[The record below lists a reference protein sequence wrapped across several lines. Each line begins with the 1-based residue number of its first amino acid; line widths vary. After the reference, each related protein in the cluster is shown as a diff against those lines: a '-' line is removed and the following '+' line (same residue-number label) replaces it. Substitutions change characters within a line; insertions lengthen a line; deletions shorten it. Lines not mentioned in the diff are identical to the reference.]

1 MAIFELDPTGYNIE
15 KSKVELDPSAEIA
28 YQSIKK
34 SLSMPSDQANI
45 ESLFN
50 TYLGNF
56 FAEYNHINKKG
67 EILDPK
73 NLSVTDIS
81 YDRDDLL
88 KFKDSVQ
95 NIIFVLDEANI
106 ETPLPEYLEYTRK
119 LQFILAEAEKNLEK
133 IEMKMDENTQ
143 IAA

>member
-1 MAIFELDPTGYNIE
+1 MTIFELDPTGYNIE

-34 SLSMPSDQANI
+34 SLKMPLDQSNK
-45 ESLFN
+45 EYYFS
-50 TYLGNF
+50 TYLDVF
-56 FAEYNHINKKG
+56 FAEYNRINKKG

-106 ETPLPEYLEYTRK
+106 ETPLPEYPEYTRK
-119 LQFILAEAEKNLEK
+119 LHFILSETEKKLEK
-133 IEMKMDENTQ
+133 IELDGHENIQ

>member
-1 MAIFELDPTGYNIE
+1 MTIFELDPTGYNIE

-34 SLSMPSDQANI
+34 SLKMPLDQSNK
-45 ESLFN
+45 EYYFS
-50 TYLGNF
+50 TYLDVF
-56 FAEYNHINKKG
+56 FAEYNRINKKG

-95 NIIFVLDEANI
+95 NIIFVLDEANS
-106 ETPLPEYLEYTRK
+106 ETPLTDYLEYIK
-119 LQFILAEAEKNLEK
+119 QLQFILSETEKKLEK
-133 IEMKMDENTQ
+133 IELDGHENME

>member
-45 ESLFN
+45 EGLFN

-56 FAEYNHINKKG
+56 FAEYNRINKKG

-95 NIIFVLDEANI
+95 NIIFVLDEANS
-106 ETPLPEYLEYTRK
+106 ETPLTDYLEYIK
-119 LQFILAEAEKNLEK
+119 QLQFILSETEKKLEK
-133 IEMKMDENTQ
+133 IELDGHENME

>member
-1 MAIFELDPTGYNIE
+1 MTTFELDPTGYNIE
-15 KSKVELDPSAEIA
+15 KTKVELAPSAEIA

-34 SLSMPSDQANI
+34 SLKMPLDQANK
-45 ESLFN
+45 EYYFS
-50 TYLGNF
+50 TYLDVF
-56 FAEYNHINKKG
+56 FAEYNRINKKG
-67 EILDPK
+67 EVLDPK
-73 NLSVTDIS
+73 NLSITDIY